1 MGQDQADTVPGQ
13 RFSSIETV
21 VLPKG
26 VSVNENNGQPEA
38 RYDIDNEQMHLSNPT
53 SPEPDTQGTAI
64 TESSGNGQCFC
75 NPCQYATLTQS
86 ANQAENVPARIISFC
101 SNNGSGETPWDPNML
116 PKAGDFCR
124 MLSNVDEE
132 SPSTRYTQAYI
143 RLYTSSSD
151 HHLSEMHG
159 PADRPDKFALERSYY
174 TATRGYLQLMNM
186 TPRMNYQ

>member
-124 MLSNVDEE
+124 MLGNVDEE
-132 SPSTRYTQAYI
+132 SPSTRYTQAYTGFTPQAQI
-143 RLYTSSSD
+143 TTCLKCMDRQTDLTSLPWKGVTTQQLEDTRSS
-151 HHLSEMHG
+151 
-159 PADRPDKFALERSYY
+159 
-174 TATRGYLQLMNM
+174 
-186 TPRMNYQ
+186 